1 MVPRRLFLAVNP
13 RGGLKR
19 GAAVLAQVR
28 PLFEEAGVELAIHET
43 SHPGHA
49 RELVAN
55 LDLEGLDGLCAVGG
69 DGTMHEMINGL
80 LARPDK
86 PDLPLGL
93 IPAGSGNAFLYGFG
107 IHNPIEAAR
116 RILEGAIHTIDVARL
131 SLDDRVVY
139 AFNVL
144 GWGLVTDITILAEKL
159 RWIGEN
165 RYTVASALEILRAR
179 RRQARLACAEL
190 ELDEG
195 LSFFMACNTPYTGKG
210 MRMAPRAD
218 CTDGLVD
225 LVIVRKATRRQMLA
239 LLPKVFDGSHIE
251 SPLVEYV
258 QTRSFDFVPSLDE
271 TTNID
276 GELVD
281 WSPLH
286 VEMVPQAVRVL
297 L

>member
-1 MVPRRLFLAVNP
+1 MALRRLFLAVNP
-13 RGGLKR
+13 KGGLKR
-19 GAAVLAQVR
+19 GASVLARVR

-49 RELVAN
+49 RELVET

-69 DGTMHEMINGL
+69 DGTMHEMVNGL

-86 PDLPLGL
+86 ADLPLGL

-107 IHNPIEAAR
+107 IHDPIEAAR
-116 RILEGAIHTIDVARL
+116 RILAGAVYAIDVARL
-131 SLDDRVVY
+131 TLDERVIY

-144 GWGLVTDITILAEKL
+144 GWGLVTDITIRAEKL
-159 RWIGEN
+159 RWIGDN
-165 RYTVASALEILRAR
+165 RYTAASALEILRAR
-179 RRQARLACAEL
+179 QRKAKLVTAEL

-218 CTDGLVD
+218 CTDGLID

-239 LLPKVFDGSHIE
+239 LLPKVFDGSHLE

-258 QTRSFDFVPSLDE
+258 QTKFFDFIPEVDE
-271 TTNID
+271 TVNID
-276 GELVD
+276 GELVE

-286 VEMVPQAVRVL
+286 VEMVPRVVRVMV
-297 L
+297 